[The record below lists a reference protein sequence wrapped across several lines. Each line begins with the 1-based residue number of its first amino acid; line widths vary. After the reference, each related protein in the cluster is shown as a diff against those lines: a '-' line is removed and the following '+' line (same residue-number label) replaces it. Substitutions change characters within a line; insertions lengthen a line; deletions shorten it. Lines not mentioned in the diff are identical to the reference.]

1 MDDPIRV
8 FEIIVYTSCTVCW
21 FPRRKER
28 ARNGGHIVDNKEC
41 TSENV
46 WVSYTP
52 ALRPPGIMEK
62 RDKLSLC
69 GSNKEKVPKKR
80 TMKSSVKGALLSGL
94 VFPGLGQVNLK
105 HYKSGIA
112 LMSITSVSILVI
124 IVKAVQQAFIIL
136 HTIELEGGVITMSA
150 IVNAATQASSTSSG
164 LVFEIAFVAI
174 ILCWIIGFVDAYRIG
189 KKKDVEGGST
199 NQ

>member
-1 MDDPIRV
+1 
-8 FEIIVYTSCTVCW
+8 
-21 FPRRKER
+21 
-28 ARNGGHIVDNKEC
+28 
-41 TSENV
+41 
-46 WVSYTP
+46 
-52 ALRPPGIMEK
+52 
-62 RDKLSLC
+62 
-69 GSNKEKVPKKR
+69 
-80 TMKSSVKGALLSGL
+80 MKSSVKGALLSGL

-189 KKKDVEGGST
+189 KKKDVEGRST

>member
-1 MDDPIRV
+1 
-8 FEIIVYTSCTVCW
+8 
-21 FPRRKER
+21 
-28 ARNGGHIVDNKEC
+28 
-41 TSENV
+41 
-46 WVSYTP
+46 
-52 ALRPPGIMEK
+52 
-62 RDKLSLC
+62 
-69 GSNKEKVPKKR
+69 
-80 TMKSSVKGALLSGL
+80 MKNSVKGALLSGL

-112 LMSITSVSILVI
+112 LMLITSVSIVLI

-136 HTIELEGGVITMSA
+136 HTIELEGGVINGST

-164 LVFEIAFVAI
+164 LIFKIVFLVI

-189 KKKDVEGGST
+189 KKKDVEERSA